1 MVLKHF
7 DFLCNCAYC
16 NCVRKHSARLHEQ
29 AASRYASGR
38 VRSGQITP
46 AIKPRNSATLRGL
59 KARSTRIDTETQ
71 TQSLCIAP
79 WAPLGLH

>member
-7 DFLCNCAYC
+7 DFICHCAYC
-16 NCVRKHSARLHEQ
+16 NCVTRPHER
-29 AASRYASGR
+29 AAPRNDGGR

-46 AIKPRNSATLRGL
+46 AIKPRNSTTLRGL

-71 TQSLCIAP
+71 TQSLCAAP

>member
-1 MVLKHF
+1 MALKHF
-7 DFLCNCAYC
+7 DFICHCTYP
-16 NCVRKHSARLHEQ
+16 HER
-29 AASRYASGR
+29 AAPRNDGGR

-46 AIKPRNSATLRGL
+46 AIKPRNSTTLRGL

-71 TQSLCIAP
+71 TQSLCAAP

>member
-1 MVLKHF
+1 MKHF
-7 DFLCNCAYC
+7 DFICNRAYC
-16 NCVRKHSARLHEQ
+16 NCARKHLARLREQ
-29 AASRYASGR
+29 AAPRNGGGR

-46 AIKPRNSATLRGL
+46 AIKPRNSTTLRGL

-71 TQSLCIAP
+71 TQSLCAAP